1 MLNLAQL
8 LADTSRHAK
17 AVGASAPGD
26 LLLGPGHRRP
36 LQAAILT
43 HLATRA
49 GAGAY
54 DIATAVGTLRQTVDN
69 CLTECLIPRC
79 LVSRT
84 KRRQC
89 IGGRIFRAW
98 FYRLTP
104 AAKQRLAAA
113 EQAQETSDET

>member
-8 LADTSRHAK
+8 LADTGKHAK
-17 AVGASAPGD
+17 AAGAPAPGD

-43 HLATRA
+43 YLAGRA
-49 GAGAY
+49 GAPAY
-54 DIATAVGTLRQTVDN
+54 DIAEAVGTLRQTVDN
-69 CLTECLIPRC
+69 CLTECLIPHG

-104 AAKQRLAAA
+104 AARQRLTAGEQTQEAAL
-113 EQAQETSDET
+113 